1 MPYPDDY
8 NGATAPDG
16 WISPE
21 AQAREEAHSMA
32 GDLYDASCAVLD
44 AASRLMDAVELNDL
58 SPPAQWTA
66 RETAELMRRMDDI
79 ARVLRD
85 LREGRMPGEKRE
97 KTNDR

>member
-16 WISPE
+16 WTSPE
-21 AQAREEAHSMA
+21 AQAREEARGIA
-32 GDLYDASCAVLD
+32 EDIYD
-44 AASRLMDAVELNDL
+44 AASRMLAEVSYLLDEADTEWR
-58 SPPAQWTA
+58 PPAQWTA
-66 RETAELMRRMDDI
+66 RETVELMRRMDDI